1 MEGREGLID
10 LSLLIPCRYLSLVL
24 PGGGGG
30 GGVLLLW
37 VSEPIILG
45 TGIEGGESGPLCR
58 AGCFSIPGT
67 F

>member
-1 MEGREGLID
+1 MPWREERGLID
-10 LSLLIPCRYLSLVL
+10 LSLLIPCRSCLGAGV
-24 PGGGGG
+24 

-45 TGIEGGESGPLCR
+45 TGIEGGERGPLR
-58 AGCFSIPGT
+58 RVGCFSISGM